1 MKTERKDTLIELLN
15 EAFLPFQTRFDQY
28 ETNMLNCL
36 HEINQSI
43 QDLHREQI
51 EIRNEQYEQGKR
63 IEAVESKLSTAGKQ
77 LSSNCWDFREISETQ
92 LRLESHIETLSMRSL
107 SYETELRKL
116 KRIKL
121 PDL

>member
-1 MKTERKDTLIELLN
+1 MKTERKDTLIDLLN
-15 EAFLPFQTRFDQY
+15 EAFLPLQARFDQY
-28 ETNMLNCL
+28 ESNMIDCL

-43 QDLHREQI
+43 QDLHREQK
-51 EIRNEQYEQGKR
+51 EIRNEQFEQAKR
-63 IEAVESKLSTAGKQ
+63 IEAVESKLATAGKQ
-77 LSSNCWDFREISETQ
+77 LSSNSWDFRELSETQ